1 MQFLE
6 DFKMKVLER
15 LFEAFL
21 WRTRWMV
28 IIAVL
33 FSLLASLGLFIV
45 ASYEIYEPIHNLFV
59 HGFHLTKEEHEV
71 LVGAIVGAIDLY
83 LIATVLIIFALG
95 LYELFIS
102 KIDEA
107 ENDENSSKILAIHN
121 LDDLKEKLAKVVLM
135 VLIVTFFKYAIHI
148 KYETP
153 LQTLYLAVGVLMLA
167 LALYFSHK
175 KD

>member
-1 MQFLE
+1 MNI
-6 DFKMKVLER
+6 LER
-15 LFEAFL
+15 IFEAFL
-21 WRTRWMV
+21 WRSRLM
-28 IIAVL
+28 VL
-33 FSLLASLGLFIV
+33 FAVVFSLIAAFGMFIV
-45 ASYEIYEPIHNLFV
+45 ASVEIYEPIHNLFV
-59 HGFHLTKEEHEV
+59 NYFHISPEEHEK
-71 LVGAIVGAIDLY
+71 LVGSIVGAIDLF
-83 LIATVLIIFALG
+83 LIATVLIIFSLG

-107 ENDENSSKILAIHN
+107 ENDEKSSRILAIHS

-153 LQTLYLAVGVLMLA
+153 LETLYLAVGVLMLA

-175 KD
+175 EH

>member
-1 MQFLE
+1 
-6 DFKMKVLER
+6 MKIVER
-15 LFEAFL
+15 FFESFL

-33 FSLLASLGLFIV
+33 FSLLASLSLFVV
-45 ASYEIYEPIHNLFV
+45 ASYEICRPISDLFLHGV
-59 HGFHLTKEEHEV
+59 HSTKAEHEE

-83 LIATVLIIFALG
+83 LIATVLIIFSLG

-107 ENDENSSKILAIHN
+107 ENDESSSKILAIHN

-148 KYETP
+148 RYETP
-153 LQTLYLAVGVLMLA
+153 IQTLYLAAGVLMLA

-175 KD
+175 RD

>member
-1 MQFLE
+1 MNFLE
-6 DFKMKVLER
+6 R
-15 LFEAFL
+15 IFEAFL
-21 WRTRWMV
+21 WRSRLM
-28 IIAVL
+28 VL
-33 FSLLASLGLFIV
+33 FAVIFSLIAAFGMFIV
-45 ASYEIYEPIHNLFV
+45 ASIEIYEPIHKLFIN
-59 HGFHLTKEEHEV
+59 HFHVSSEDHEK
-71 LVGAIVGAIDLY
+71 LVGSIVGAIDLF
-83 LIATVLIIFALG
+83 LIATVLIIFSLG

-107 ENDENSSKILAIHN
+107 ENDEKSSRILAIHS

-153 LQTLYLAVGVLMLA
+153 LETLYLAVGVLMLA

-175 KD
+175 DH

>member
-1 MQFLE
+1 
-6 DFKMKVLER
+6 MKFIER

-33 FSLLASLGLFIV
+33 FSLLASLSLFIV
-45 ASYEIYEPIHNLFV
+45 ASYEIYEPV
-59 HGFHLTKEEHEV
+59 HKMFLNSFHLSKHEHEL

-153 LQTLYLAVGVLMLA
+153 IQTLYLAAGVLMLA

-175 KD
+175 KG

>member
-1 MQFLE
+1 MNLI
-6 DFKMKVLER
+6 ER
-15 LFEAFL
+15 IFESFL
-21 WRTRWMV
+21 WRSRLMV
-28 IIAVL
+28 LFAVI

-45 ASYEIYEPIHNLFV
+45 ASIEIFEPIEKLFV
-59 HGFHLTKEEHEV
+59 SGFHISAEDHEK
-71 LVGAIVGAIDLY
+71 LVGSIVGAIDLF
-83 LIATVLIIFALG
+83 LIATVLIIFSLG

-107 ENDENSSKILAIHN
+107 ENDEKSSRILAIHS

-153 LQTLYLAVGVLMLA
+153 LETLYLAVGVLMLA
-167 LALYFSHK
+167 LALYYSHK
-175 KD
+175 SH

>member
-1 MQFLE
+1 
-6 DFKMKVLER
+6 
-15 LFEAFL
+15 
-21 WRTRWMV
+21 MV
-28 IIAVL
+28 ILAVI
-33 FSLLASLGLFIV
+33 FSLFAAFGLFIV
-45 ASYEIYEPIHNLFV
+45 ASYEIVLPVYHLF
-59 HGFHLTKEEHEV
+59 HSGFHLGAHEHEE

-83 LIATVLIIFALG
+83 LIATVLIIFSLG

-107 ENDENSSKILAIHN
+107 ESDEHSKLLAIHN

-153 LQTLYLAVGVLMLA
+153 LQTLYLAAGVLMLA

-175 KD
+175 KH

>member
-1 MQFLE
+1 
-6 DFKMKVLER
+6 MKVIER
-15 LFEAFL
+15 FFEAIL
-21 WRTRWMV
+21 WRMRWMV
-28 IIAVL
+28 IFAVI
-33 FSLLASLGLFIV
+33 FSLVASFGLFVV
-45 ASYEIYEPIHNLFV
+45 ASYEIMEPIKELV
-59 HGFHLTKEEHEV
+59 HSNFHFSVHQHEAMV
-71 LVGAIVGAIDLY
+71 SAIVGAIDLY
-83 LIATVLIIFALG
+83 LIATVLIIFSLG

-148 KYETP
+148 KYKTP
-153 LQTLYLAVGVLMLA
+153 IETLYLAAGVLMLA

-175 KD
+175 KH

>member
-1 MQFLE
+1 
-6 DFKMKVLER
+6 MKVIER
-15 LFEAFL
+15 FFEAFL

-28 IIAVL
+28 LFAVI
-33 FSLLASLGLFIV
+33 FSLIAALGLFIV
-45 ASYEIYEPIHNLFV
+45 ASIEIFEPIKNLIDNHFHISV
-59 HGFHLTKEEHEV
+59 HEHE
-71 LVGAIVGAIDLY
+71 LMVGAIVGAIDLY
-83 LIATVLIIFALG
+83 LIATVLIIFSLG

-107 ENDENSSKILAIHN
+107 ENDENSSKILAIHS

-148 KYETP
+148 KYKTP
-153 LQTLYLAVGVLMLA
+153 IETLYLAAGVLMLA

-175 KD
+175 KH

>member
-1 MQFLE
+1 MRI
-6 DFKMKVLER
+6 VER
-15 LFEAFL
+15 FFEAFL

-33 FSLLASLGLFIV
+33 FSLLASFGLFVV
-45 ASYEIYEPIHNLFV
+45 ASYEIYEPVYELFV
-59 HGFHLTKEEHEV
+59 SGFHISKEEHEV

-83 LIATVLIIFALG
+83 LIATVLIIFSLG

-148 KYETP
+148 RYETP
-153 LQTLYLAVGVLMLA
+153 IQTLYLAAGVLMLA

-175 KD
+175 RD

>member
-1 MQFLE
+1 MSFLE
-6 DFKMKVLER
+6 R
-15 LFEAFL
+15 IFEGFL
-21 WRTRWMV
+21 WRSRFMV
-28 IIAVL
+28 LFAVI
-33 FSLLASLGLFIV
+33 FSLLASFGLFLV
-45 ASYEIYEPIHNLFV
+45 ASIEITEPILNLFNS
-59 HGFHLTKEEHEV
+59 HFHVSPEEHEKI
-71 LVGAIVGAIDLY
+71 VGSIVGAIDLF
-83 LIATVLIIFALG
+83 LIATVLIIFSLG

-107 ENDENSSKILAIHN
+107 ENDEKSSRILAIHS

-148 KYETP
+148 RYETP

-175 KD
+175 KH

>member
-1 MQFLE
+1 
-6 DFKMKVLER
+6 MKFLER

-21 WRTRWMV
+21 WRSRWMV
-28 IIAVL
+28 ILAVI
-33 FSLLASLGLFIV
+33 FSLLAAFGMFIV
-45 ASYEIYEPIHNLFV
+45 ASVEILHPIVSLFEN
-59 HGFHLTKEEHEV
+59 HFHVSEHEHEV
-71 LVGAIVGAIDLY
+71 LVSAIVGAIDLY
-83 LIATVLIIFALG
+83 LIATVLIIFSLG

-107 ENDENSSKILAIHN
+107 ENDESSSKILAIHT

-148 KYETP
+148 KYQTP
-153 LQTLYLAVGVLMLA
+153 LEILYLAIGVLMLA

-175 KD
+175 KH

>member
-1 MQFLE
+1 MR
-6 DFKMKVLER
+6 VIER

-21 WRTRWMV
+21 WRTRWLV
-28 IIAVL
+28 IFAVI

-45 ASYEIYEPIHNLFV
+45 ASCEIFDPISNLFS
-59 HGFHLTKEEHEV
+59 HGFHISEEEHEH

-83 LIATVLIIFALG
+83 LIATVLIIFSLG

-107 ENDENSSKILAIHN
+107 ESDENSSKILAIHS

-175 KD
+175 KH

>member
-1 MQFLE
+1 MRFI
-6 DFKMKVLER
+6 ER

-28 IIAVL
+28 IIAVF
-33 FSLLASLGLFIV
+33 FSLLASLSLFIV
-45 ASYEIYEPIHNLFV
+45 ASYEIYEPVHSMFS
-59 HGFHLTKEEHEV
+59 HGFHLTKQEHEA
-71 LVGAIVGAIDLY
+71 LVSAIVGAIDLY

-153 LQTLYLAVGVLMLA
+153 IQTLYLAAGVLMLA

-175 KD
+175 KG

>member
-1 MQFLE
+1 
-6 DFKMKVLER
+6 MKLLER
-15 LFEAFL
+15 TFEGFL
-21 WRTRWMV
+21 WRSRLM
-28 IIAVL
+28 VL
-33 FSLLASLGLFIV
+33 FAVIFSLIAAFGMFIV
-45 ASYEIYEPIHNLFV
+45 ASVEIYEPIRHLFKNS
-59 HGFHLTKEEHEV
+59 FHLTAEEHER
-71 LVGAIVGAIDLY
+71 LVSSIVGAIDLF
-83 LIATVLIIFALG
+83 LIATVLIIFSLG

-107 ENDENSSKILAIHN
+107 EKDERSSKILAIHS

-153 LQTLYLAVGVLMLA
+153 LETLYLALGVLMLA

-175 KD
+175 NH

>member
-1 MQFLE
+1 
-6 DFKMKVLER
+6 MKFLER
-15 LFEAFL
+15 LFEGFL
-21 WRTRWMV
+21 WRSRWMV
-28 IIAVL
+28 VFSVL
-33 FSLLASLGLFIV
+33 FSLLASFVLFIV
-45 ASYEIYEPIHNLFV
+45 ASVEIIEPTIEAFKLRFHIESEFHENLV
-59 HGFHLTKEEHEV
+59 SS
-71 LVGAIVGAIDLY
+71 IVGAVDLY
-83 LIATVLIIFALG
+83 LIATVLIIFSLG

-107 ENDENSSKILAIHN
+107 ENDERSSKILAIHT

-175 KD
+175 NH

>member
-1 MQFLE
+1 MRI
-6 DFKMKVLER
+6 VER
-15 LFEAFL
+15 FFEGFL

-33 FSLLASLGLFIV
+33 FSLLASFGLFVV
-45 ASYEIYEPIHNLFV
+45 ASYEIYEPVHGMFS
-59 HGFHLTKEEHEV
+59 HGFHLSKQEHDE

-107 ENDENSSKILAIHN
+107 ENDESSSKILAIHS

-153 LQTLYLAVGVLMLA
+153 LQTLYLATGVLMLA
-167 LALYFSHK
+167 LALYFSHR

>member
-1 MQFLE
+1 
-6 DFKMKVLER
+6 MKVMER

-28 IIAVL
+28 IFAVI
-33 FSLLASLGLFIV
+33 FSLIAAFGLFIV
-45 ASYEIYEPIHNLFV
+45 ASIEIFEPIWRLF
-59 HGFHLTKEEHEV
+59 EEHFHVSAHEHEA

-83 LIATVLIIFALG
+83 LIATVLIIFSLG

-148 KYETP
+148 KYKTP
-153 LQTLYLAVGVLMLA
+153 VETLYLAAGVLMLA

-175 KD
+175 KH

>member
-1 MQFLE
+1 
-6 DFKMKVLER
+6 MKFIER
-15 LFEAFL
+15 FFEAFL

-33 FSLLASLGLFIV
+33 FSLLASFGLFVV
-45 ASYEIYEPIHNLFV
+45 ASYEIYEPVYELFV
-59 HGFHLTKEEHEV
+59 NGFHISKEEHEV
-71 LVGAIVGAIDLY
+71 LVSAIVGAIDLY
-83 LIATVLIIFALG
+83 LIATVLIIFSLG

-148 KYETP
+148 RYETP

>member
-1 MQFLE
+1 MRI
-6 DFKMKVLER
+6 VER
-15 LFEAFL
+15 FFEAFL

-33 FSLLASLGLFIV
+33 FSLLASFGLFVV
-45 ASYEIYEPIHNLFV
+45 ASYEIYEPVYELFV
-59 HGFHLTKEEHEV
+59 SGFHISKEEHEV
-71 LVGAIVGAIDLY
+71 LVSAIVGAIDLY
-83 LIATVLIIFALG
+83 LIATVLIIFSLG

-148 KYETP
+148 RYETP
-153 LQTLYLAVGVLMLA
+153 LQTLYLAIGVLMLA

-175 KD
+175 KDH

>member
-1 MQFLE
+1 
-6 DFKMKVLER
+6 MKLLER

-28 IIAVL
+28 LFAVI
-33 FSLLASLGLFIV
+33 FSLFAALGLFIV
-45 ASYEIYEPIHNLFV
+45 ASVEIFEPIRHLFENR
-59 HGFHLTKEEHEV
+59 FHISAHEHE
-71 LVGAIVGAIDLY
+71 LIVGTIVGAIDLY
-83 LIATVLIIFALG
+83 LIATVLIIFSLG

-107 ENDENSSKILAIHN
+107 ESDENSSKILAIHS

-148 KYETP
+148 RYKTP
-153 LQTLYLAVGVLMLA
+153 VETLYLAAGVLMLA

-175 KD
+175 KH